1 MKLER
6 GLVSTATGYIHYR
19 AAGAGTPSLLLHINQ
34 QSSALYDEL
43 IEQLAPRVRAIAF
56 DYPGHGMSDHVAE
69 QPSIDDYSRAA
80 TAVLDALGIDRAYL
94 LGEAVGSAVAAQL
107 AATRPNRVAGVILLN
122 CPLTPDRGQIAR
134 VLDRAR
140 EIGRPADISG
150 FPLTRTLD
158 HLMTHESDFAP
169 LAPSQSWMD
178 RINLAQIQAGRDR
191 WQASTALMAFDL
203 RKALQGI
210 TCPALILTGEH
221 CRFAAFRKDVSACVP
236 HALSEVIGDARFCMG
251 WEKAAEIARR
261 AVEFIEPAARQAV
274 GRRA

>member
-6 GLVSTATGYIHYR
+6 GLVQTRMGYIHYR
-19 AAGAGTPSLLLHINQ
+19 AAGAGTPVLLLHINQ

-43 IEQLAPRVRAIAF
+43 VEQLAPMLRAVAI

-69 QPSIDDYSRAA
+69 QPSIDDYARSAM
-80 TAVLDALGIDRAYL
+80 AVMEALGYERIYI
-94 LGEAVGSAVAAQL
+94 LGEAVGSAVAAQI
-107 AATRPNRVAGVILLN
+107 AATQAPRVEGVILLN

-140 EIGRPADISG
+140 KIGRPADPSG

-169 LAPSQSWMD
+169 LVPTQSWMD

-203 RKALQGI
+203 RRAVMGI
-210 TCPALILTGEH
+210 SCPALILTGEH
-221 CRFAAFRKDVSACVP
+221 CRFAAFRDDVSACVP
-236 HALSEVIGDARFCMG
+236 HAVSDIVRDARFCMG
-251 WEKAAEIARR
+251 WEKAAEIAQR
-261 AVEFIEPAARQAV
+261 AVEFMEGAVRQPV
-274 GRRA
+274 RQNS

>member
-6 GLVSTATGYIHYR
+6 GLVSTPTGYIHYR
-19 AAGAGTPSLLLHINQ
+19 AAGAGRPVLLLHINQ

-43 IEQLAPRVRAIAF
+43 IEQLAPRVRAIAI
-56 DYPGHGMSDHVAE
+56 DYPGHGMSDHVPE
-69 QPSIDDYSRAA
+69 QPSIDDYARS
-80 TAVLDALGIDRAYL
+80 AVAVMDALGIDRAFL
-94 LGEAVGSAVAAQL
+94 LGEAVGSAVAAQI
-107 AATRPNRVAGVILLN
+107 ATTRPDRVAGVILLN

-140 EIGRPADISG
+140 EIGRPADPSG

-203 RKALQGI
+203 RRALEGI

-221 CRFAAFRKDVSACVP
+221 CRFAAFRNDVSACVP
-236 HALSEVIGDARFCMG
+236 HALSEVVSNARFCMG
-251 WEKAAEIARR
+251 WEKAPEIARR
-261 AVEFIEPAARQAV
+261 TVEFIEPAARQAA
-274 GRRA
+274 GRGA

>member
-1 MKLER
+1 M
-6 GLVSTATGYIHYR
+6 GYIHYR
-19 AAGAGTPSLLLHINQ
+19 AAGAGTPVMLLHINQ

-43 IEQLAPRVRAIAF
+43 IEQLSPRVRAVAI
-56 DYPGHGMSDHVAE
+56 DYLGHGMSDHVAE
-69 QPSIDDYSRAA
+69 QPSINDYARSAL
-80 TAVLDALGIDRAYL
+80 AVMDACGFDRACV

-107 AATRPNRVAGVILLN
+107 AATHPDRMAGAILLN

-140 EIGRPADISG
+140 EIGRPADASG
-150 FPLTRTLD
+150 FPLTRTID

-169 LAPSQSWMD
+169 LAPTQSWMD

-203 RKALQGI
+203 RRALQGI

-221 CRFAAFRKDVSACVP
+221 WRFAAFRNDVSACVP
-236 HALSEVIGDARFCMG
+236 HAASEIVREARFCMG
-251 WEKAAEIARR
+251 WEKPVEIARR
-261 AVEFIEPAARQAV
+261 AIEFIEQSAPKPAEHDR
-274 GRRA
+274 